1 MTVRSNVI
9 ERDMEAIISPIGIYS
24 IYVKHGGSHDKH
36 PEQSLGQGFY
46 SNYSKS
52 LIGTK
57 RWQRIHLLNVDVS
70 CKCLLL
76 SLPEASCIY
85 LLC

>member
-9 ERDMEAIISPIGIYS
+9 ERDMEAIIRPIGIYS

-46 SNYSKS
+46 SNY
-52 LIGTK
+52 GNQTMWP
-57 RWQRIHLLNVDVS
+57 RYTMWPQCTMWPR
-70 CKCLLL
+70 
-76 SLPEASCIY
+76 
-85 LLC
+85 